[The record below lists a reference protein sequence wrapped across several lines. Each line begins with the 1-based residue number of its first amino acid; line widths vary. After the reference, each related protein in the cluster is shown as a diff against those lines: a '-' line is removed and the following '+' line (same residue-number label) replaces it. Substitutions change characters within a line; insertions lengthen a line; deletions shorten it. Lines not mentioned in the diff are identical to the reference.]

1 MVSEKHMPFCAKH
14 VRVWESEIGRLRF
27 ESDFCFLWLI
37 IQCCLPVSQISC
49 IHRSLHKNI
58 CHVLPSIWE
67 CEKVRLFDW
76 DLRVIFVWPF
86 LMLWVLFQVYQTY
99 LLYKSFQK
107 YIVPNCHFVPN
118 MWECENVR
126 LCFWVL
132 RLNFVQRVNFLPSIA
147 TLWLCFQISQMKR
160 VDICFQKKLQ
170 YFLPNLCECE
180 NVIVSSIAILF
191 KNS

>member
-37 IQCCLPVSQISC
+37 IQFCLPVSQISC

-126 LCFWVL
+126 LCVWVL
-132 RLNFVQRVNFLPSIA
+132 RLRILVKEWIFFPVSQRSDYAFKYLKWSVLTYAF
-147 TLWLCFQISQMKR
+147 R
-160 VDICFQKKLQ
+160 KKGNIFTKLVWVW
-170 YFLPNLCECE
+170 ECE
-180 NVIVSSIAILF
+180 SVLHSNLIQ
-191 KNS
+191 K